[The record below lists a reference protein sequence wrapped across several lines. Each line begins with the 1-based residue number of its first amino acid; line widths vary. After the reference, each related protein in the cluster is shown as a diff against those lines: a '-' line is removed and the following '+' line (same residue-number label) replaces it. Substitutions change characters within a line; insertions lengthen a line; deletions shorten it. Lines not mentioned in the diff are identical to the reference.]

1 MTNATVLNLTVLAC
15 LAAVP
20 CARAAAAL
28 DTWAGV
34 IGGAGNGSIAQGC
47 TTYGPPASLGFFSFN
62 GFVVPLGGV
71 AACGYSGTL
80 TQTTAANGPLTQSGS
95 LAPVI
100 LGNPGFSGSFDGSAA
115 AVASYG
121 GLGAAAHANISGG
134 IPGSPLAL
142 FESVGA
148 ARFSDT
154 LAAFSPLVA
163 NGTAGSVRYRFSVD
177 GLSTSLGAPGAFL
190 FGSTYVVLDVQH
202 NAGPVYQVLNA
213 NVARGGIGTIS
224 GSAPPAGWTTSMG
237 SLGGSSSFF
246 SLDLP
251 MTWGTAWDLKVG
263 LMAWAYGTADANF
276 MSTATLT
283 GVTLYN
289 ASHTAISDFSLTAA
303 SGTDYA
309 NAVPEPASAVLL
321 LAGLGGLGALVQRAR
336 RKIAP

>member
-34 IGGAGNGSIAQGC
+34 IGGAGNDLSAQGC
-47 TTYGPPASLGFFSFN
+47 RTYGPPASLGFFSFN

-100 LGNPGFSGSFDGSAA
+100 LGNPGSSAFFDGSAA

-134 IPGSPLAL
+134 IPDNSPGAQ

-202 NAGPVYQVLNA
+202 NVGPVYQVLNA
-213 NVARGGIGTIS
+213 QVGRGGIGTIS
-224 GSAPPAGWTTSMG
+224 NGLPAGWTTSMG

-289 ASHTAISDFSLTAA
+289 ASHSVISDFSLTAA

>member
-15 LAAVP
+15 LAAAP
-20 CARAAAAL
+20 GARAAAAL

-34 IGGAGNGSIAQGC
+34 IGGAGNGLSEQGC
-47 TTYGPPASLGFFSFN
+47 RTYGPPASLGFFSFN

-71 AACGYSGTL
+71 AACGYSGTI
-80 TQTTAANGPLTQSGS
+80 TQTTAASGPLTQSGS

-100 LGNPGFSGSFDGSAA
+100 LGNPGFSGFFDGSAA

-134 IPGSPLAL
+134 IPGSPGAL

-154 LAAFSPLVA
+154 LAALSPLVA
-163 NGTAGSVRYRFSVD
+163 NGTAGSVRYRFNVD

-190 FGSTYVVLDVQH
+190 FGQTYVVLDVQH
-202 NAGPVYQVLNA
+202 NAGPVYEVMNA

-224 GSAPPAGWTTSMG
+224 NGLPAGWTTSMG

-263 LMAWAYGTADANF
+263 LLAFAYGTADANF

-303 SGTDYA
+303 SGTDYL

>member
-15 LAAVP
+15 LAAAP
-20 CARAAAAL
+20 GARAAAAL

-34 IGGAGNGSIAQGC
+34 IGGAGNSSIAGC
-47 TTYGPPASLGFFSFN
+47 STYGPPASLGFFSFN

-80 TQTTAANGPLTQSGS
+80 TQTTAANGPLPQSRS

-100 LGNPGFSGSFDGSAA
+100 LGNPGFAGFFDGSAA
-115 AVASYG
+115 AVANYG

-134 IPGSPLAL
+134 IPGSPSAL

-202 NAGPVYQVLNA
+202 NAGPVYEVLNA
-213 NVARGGIGTIS
+213 QVGRGGIGTIS
-224 GSAPPAGWTTSMG
+224 NGLPAGWTTSQG
-237 SLGGSSSFF
+237 SLGGSSTFF
-246 SLDLP
+246 SDDLP

-263 LMAWAYGTADANF
+263 LMAFAYGTADANF

-289 ASHTAISDFSLTAA
+289 ASHSAISDFSLTAA